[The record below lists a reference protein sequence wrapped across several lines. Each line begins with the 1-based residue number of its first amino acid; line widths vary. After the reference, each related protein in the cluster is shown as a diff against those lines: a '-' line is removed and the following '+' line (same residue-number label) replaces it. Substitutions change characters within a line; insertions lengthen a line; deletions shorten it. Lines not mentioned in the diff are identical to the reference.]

1 VQRVH
6 ATTCPAATVINPT
19 SLPIN
24 NGTIICG
31 TGNDISGTNLV
42 STANSGGINTNY
54 LGGQESVYSFT
65 PTASGLYVVNT
76 NSPGGWLQIAVFNG
90 CPTTAGTVCVGAVAS
105 SAATNS
111 ISLNL
116 TAGVT
121 YFVMFDTWPSPNSPC
136 PGTFSMFQLVPN
148 TTTSIANGGL
158 WSSAATWGG
167 AMPNT
172 LSKVVIPAGSI
183 VTVDQAVVI
192 DTLIIDGILQWG
204 TSNTLTA
211 NVILIKQTGRFLP
224 YTTAAGGTTGVTVNV
239 GNSFTNNGYANL
251 AVGTSTQ
258 TLLNFN
264 GANALLTGTGVFEGD
279 GTRGI
284 IRQLT
289 FQTLGTNTI
298 STSQDLTTYIL
309 NHNASTLNTNGKL
322 RIDNTA
328 QIFGQAINTQ
338 VANVAVTNMGS
349 LYSTAPVV
357 FGASVL
363 PKPTTTG
370 PLTAGSRY
378 FSGNNVYLCTTAG
391 AISVVN
397 PNAGWGLSNTTT
409 FTDSL
414 ATLLWIGNTGTLGN
428 PFITG
433 TLTPGTQYFYGS
445 NLYTAVL
452 ATAAGTVPPTH
463 TSGIVGSFLYVG
475 TPASVSVNYDATTQT
490 VRSLNLVN
498 AGNGYS
504 SATAPAVTFN
514 IGAVGATGSGAAAT
528 PVILYAINGPAN
540 SLAQRSTSA
549 TITGGLSI
557 NSDQGASL
565 VSSDVQASS
574 GVGALFTTNGGVNYV
589 SVPQVGI
596 SGPTALNLVTNTGS
610 GYTTA
615 PTITV
620 SGGTQ
625 PAGATP
631 LATGN
636 FTITVNQ
643 GKVVSV
649 R

>member
-1 VQRVH
+1 
-6 ATTCPAATVINPT
+6 
-19 SLPIN
+19 
-24 NGTIICG
+24 
-31 TGNDISGTNLV
+31 
-42 STANSGGINTNY
+42 
-54 LGGQESVYSFT
+54 
-65 PTASGLYVVNT
+65 
-76 NSPGGWLQIAVFNG
+76 
-90 CPTTAGTVCVGAVAS
+90 
-105 SAATNS
+105 
-111 ISLNL
+111 
-116 TAGVT
+116 
-121 YFVMFDTWPSPNSPC
+121 
-136 PGTFSMFQLVPN
+136 
-148 TTTSIANGGL
+148 
-158 WSSAATWGG
+158 
-167 AMPNT
+167 
-172 LSKVVIPAGSI
+172 
-183 VTVDQAVVI
+183 
-192 DTLIIDGILQWG
+192 
-204 TSNTLTA
+204 
-211 NVILIKQTGRFLP
+211 
-224 YTTAAGGTTGVTVNV
+224 
-239 GNSFTNNGYANL
+239 
-251 AVGTSTQ
+251 
-258 TLLNFN
+258 
-264 GANALLTGTGVFEGD
+264 
-279 GTRGI
+279 
-284 IRQLT
+284 
-289 FQTLGTNTI
+289 
-298 STSQDLTTYIL
+298 
-309 NHNASTLNTNGKL
+309 
-322 RIDNTA
+322 
-328 QIFGQAINTQ
+328 
-338 VANVAVTNMGS
+338 
-349 LYSTAPVV
+349 
-357 FGASVL
+357 
-363 PKPTTTG
+363 
-370 PLTAGSRY
+370 
-378 FSGNNVYLCTTAG
+378 VYLCTTAG